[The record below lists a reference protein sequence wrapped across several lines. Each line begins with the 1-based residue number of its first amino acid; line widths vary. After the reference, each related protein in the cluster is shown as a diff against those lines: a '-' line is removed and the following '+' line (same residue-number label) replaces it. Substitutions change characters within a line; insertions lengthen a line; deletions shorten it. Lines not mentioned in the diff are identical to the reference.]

1 MASKTLGYKLPQNNP
16 AYKLFKVSGWMLEA
30 HALEYLMSLRVD
42 SRHLYFQPVS
52 ENPKKNSQIS
62 KLSTP
67 VSKEKPLDRLIRWAS
82 GNAVMYR
89 IVEVKLKNDTF
100 TTVTVVFRV

>member
-1 MASKTLGYKLPQNNP
+1 MANKPLGYKLPQNNP
-16 AYKLFKVSGWMLEA
+16 AYKMYKVSGWMLET
-30 HALEYLMSLRVD
+30 HALEYLMCARVD
-42 SRHLYFQPVS
+42 PRHLYFKPVS
-52 ENPKKNSQIS
+52 ETKKIEM
-62 KLSTP
+62 LATP

-89 IVEVKLKNDTF
+89 IVEVQLKGDNY

>member
-1 MASKTLGYKLPQNNP
+1 MANATLGYSMPTNNP
-16 AYKLFKVSGWMLEA
+16 AYKMFRVSGWMLEA

-52 ENPKKNSQIS
+52 ENPKKNSQIC

-82 GNAVMYR
+82 GNTVMYR
-89 IVEVKLKNDTF
+89 IVEVQLKGDNY